1 MNADNKLLIA
11 IRGYDGWTSDLEVGM
26 IAASRHGRLQSA
38 YESARARYFAEA
50 GQGSKPRVVVKVM
63 AVKEQPVFI
72 AIFRDELRKA
82 LSEET
87 VGLTE
92 SK

>member
-11 IRGYDGWTSDLEVGM
+11 IRGYNGWTSDLEVGM

-50 GQGSKPRVVVKVM
+50 GPPSTIQPEGPRPMCPGQHK
-63 AVKEQPVFI
+63 
-72 AIFRDELRKA
+72 R
-82 LSEET
+82 LSFLCLT
-87 VGLTE
+87 CRMGAFCTAYGGL
-92 SK
+92 